1 MFQEKYKKANDSIPC
16 NQELKNSLMKKAE
29 APSRNSLLPWICATA
44 AVIGISV
51 FSYMGFHQESN
62 TDVLSSVAS
71 NTPAVSVSQT
81 PKAETKKEKQKSE
94 GTAGIV
100 KQESDRV
107 MAVAVA
113 EQEEVKTETVIES
126 EEPVSDIP
134 ATASVVMPKTVELE
148 PDMDYSEE
156 IPQPAEKTEVP
167 ENQQITGGGGAAM
180 ASVGGA
186 SMAIGASAPRGSE
199 TEDSALT
206 EDADVETVDGETQGE
221 ESPQPTST
229 PMLEPALTEE
239 NAVSDSQ

>member
-1 MFQEKYKKANDSIPC
+1 MFQERYKKANDSILC
-16 NQELKNSLMKKAE
+16 NQQLLESLLKKADS
-29 APSRNSLLPWICATA
+29 PKRKSPILWICATA

-126 EEPVSDIP
+126 EEIVSDIP

-148 PDMDYSEE
+148 PDTDYLEE

-167 ENQQITGGGGAAM
+167 ESQQIAGGGGAVM
-180 ASVGGA
+180 ASVGGGS
-186 SMAIGASAPRGSE
+186 SMAYEGE
-199 TEDSALT
+199 TEQPETTNDNEEET
-206 EDADVETVDGETQGE
+206 EENELEEET
-221 ESPQPTST
+221 PQPTIS
-229 PMLEPALTEE
+229 PDLITEE
-239 NAVSDSQ
+239 

>member
-94 GTAGIV
+94 GTVGIV

-148 PDMDYSEE
+148 PDTDYLEE
-156 IPQPAEKTEVP
+156 IPQPAEKTEVS
-167 ENQQITGGGGAAM
+167 ENQQIAGGGGAAM
-180 ASVGGA
+180 ASVGGGS
-186 SMAIGASAPRGSE
+186 SMAYESDSEQPE
-199 TEDSALT
+199 TENSNEEET
-206 EDADVETVDGETQGE
+206 EENEPEEET
-221 ESPQPTST
+221 PQPTIS
-229 PMLEPALTEE
+229 PDLITEE
-239 NAVSDSQ
+239 